1 MRRITQ
7 ILVTACV
14 LIAGGCKEAVITYPA
29 PYNESDFT
37 VPAAAYTSATA
48 ALSVNRSGGVVY
60 VGEEFEIKVALYNM
74 PETLFAA
81 SMDVRVPA
89 NCAIERVIRNP
100 EYIGSSSNTI
110 AVELASPQLASF
122 GVSYRRS
129 TSPHIGGSGVL
140 FKLICKAVATG
151 DTVRFTPS
159 NADFRITRKN
169 IALSP
174 TSLNAPMTIAT
185 VAIGVKVSDEFSR

>member
-1 MRRITQ
+1 LI
-7 ILVTACV
+7 ACA
-14 LIAGGCKEAVITYPA
+14 LTAGGCKEAVITYPA
-29 PYNESDFT
+29 PFNESDFN
-37 VPAAAYTSATA
+37 VPAASYTSATA
-48 ALSVNRSGGVVY
+48 ALSVNRSAGVVY
-60 VGEEFEIKVALYNM
+60 VGEEFEIKIALYNM

-89 NCAIERVIRNP
+89 NCVIERIIRNP
-100 EYIGSSSNTI
+100 EYIGSPANTV
-110 AVELASPQLASF
+110 AVELSSPQLASF

-129 TSPHIGGSGVL
+129 TTPHIGGSGVL
-140 FKLICKAVATG
+140 FKLICRAVTTG

-174 TSLNAPMTIAT
+174 TSMNAPMTLAS
-185 VAIGVKVSDEFSR
+185 VGIGVKVSDEFSR